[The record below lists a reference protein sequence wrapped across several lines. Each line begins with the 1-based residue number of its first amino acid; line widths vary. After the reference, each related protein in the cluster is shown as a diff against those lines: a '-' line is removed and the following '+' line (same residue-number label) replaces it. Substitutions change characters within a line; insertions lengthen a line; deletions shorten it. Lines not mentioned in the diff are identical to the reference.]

1 MKGELPMTIRDGA
14 GKLAMASMFAL
25 VVLSVPTGLVH
36 AANTDP
42 RAAECKARGFAWD
55 DKTKRCADTPC
66 PGGQPGDVRVLETW
80 GGQRW
85 EFCNGFTG
93 KWETL
98 RTAQPQLISSHASGG
113 TSTSNTM
120 AP

>member
-1 MKGELPMTIRDGA
+1 MNIRNGS
-14 GKLAMASMFAL
+14 GMLAMASLFAL
-25 VVLSVPTGLVH
+25 VVLSVPTVLVH
-36 AANTDP
+36 AAANTDP

-55 DKTKRCADTPC
+55 DKTKQCADTPC
-66 PGGQPGDVRVLETW
+66 PGGQPGDVRVLEIW

-93 KWETL
+93 QWEVL
-98 RTAQPQLISSHASGG
+98 RTAQPQPISSHGSGG
-113 TSTSNTM
+113 TAAVNTL